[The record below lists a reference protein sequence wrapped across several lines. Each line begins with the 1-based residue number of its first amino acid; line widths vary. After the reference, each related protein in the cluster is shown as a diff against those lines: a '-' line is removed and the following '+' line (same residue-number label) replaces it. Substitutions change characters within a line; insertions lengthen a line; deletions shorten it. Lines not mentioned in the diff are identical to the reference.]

1 MSSTVP
7 FDYVDTA
14 DAMSGLCDRLAD
26 APWIAIDTEF
36 LREKTYYPKLCL
48 LQLAVPGTAACIDP
62 LALDELTPV
71 LDLLFDEN
79 IVKVM
84 HAGRQDMEIIYHLTG
99 RVPAPVFDT
108 QIAAPLLGYPDQ
120 VGYGN
125 LVKSVLN
132 VTLDK
137 LHTRDD
143 WSRRPLTPEQV
154 RYAADDVIFLVE
166 VYRVLHERL
175 AALGRLAWLE
185 EDFRKLADPALYEN
199 PPEQAWL
206 RVKGANRLR
215 GASLAVLQALAQWRE
230 EQSRERDR
238 PKGWLL
244 RDDAMIDIA
253 RHRPA
258 TTDALKRIRGLN
270 ERLLARSGEILIDL
284 VRDAV
289 GTQPQPLPD
298 QGPRKPLS
306 VAQDA
311 MVDML
316 MAVVRISA
324 AENGLSP
331 AVLASRKQL
340 EQLVLGSQDSGI
352 MHGWRKPLV
361 GDRLTALLDGKL
373 TLVIHNGQVVVEQ
386 SASLEG

>member
-1 MSSTVP
+1 M
-7 FDYVDTA
+7 
-14 DAMSGLCDRLAD
+14 
-26 APWIAIDTEF
+26 
-36 LREKTYYPKLCL
+36 
-48 LQLAVPGTAACIDP
+48 
-62 LALDELTPV
+62 
-71 LDLLFDEN
+71 
-79 IVKVM
+79 
-84 HAGRQDMEIIYHLTG
+84 
-99 RVPAPVFDT
+99 
-108 QIAAPLLGYPDQ
+108 LGYPDQ

-137 LHTRDD
+137 LHTRAD

-154 RYAADDVIFLVE
+154 RYAADDVIFLVDA
-166 VYRVLHERL
+166 YRALHERL
-175 AALGRLAWLE
+175 AAHGRLGWLE

-206 RVKGANRLR
+206 RVKGSNRLR

-253 RHRPA
+253 RHRPD
-258 TTDALKRIRGLN
+258 TLDALKQIRGLN
-270 ERLLARSGEILIDL
+270 ERLLARSGENLIDL
-284 VRDAV
+284 VRDAA
-289 GTQPQPLPD
+289 GTRPQPLPD
-298 QGPRKPLS
+298 QVSRKPLS
-306 VAQDA
+306 AAQDA

-324 AENGLSP
+324 AENDLNP

-340 EQLVLGSQDSGI
+340 EQLVVGSPDSNI
-352 MHGWRKPLV
+352 MQGWRKPLV
-361 GDRLTALLDGKL
+361 GDRLTSLLDGKL
-373 TLVIHNGQVVVEQ
+373 TLGIHNGQVVVK
-386 SASLEG
+386 

>member
-1 MSSTVP
+1 MSSTVS
-7 FDYVDTA
+7 FDYIDTVDA
-14 DAMSGLCDRLAD
+14 LSRLCDRLAD

-62 LALDELTPV
+62 LALDDLAPLT
-71 LDLLFDEN
+71 DLLFKEH

-125 LVKSVLN
+125 LVKSVLH

-137 LHTRDD
+137 LHTRAD

-166 VYRVLHERL
+166 VYRALHERL
-175 AALGRLAWLE
+175 AALGRLGWLE

-258 TTDALKRIRGLN
+258 TPN
-270 ERLLARSGEILIDL
+270 RS
-284 VRDAV
+284 RPS
-289 GTQPQPLPD
+289 T
-298 QGPRKPLS
+298 
-306 VAQDA
+306 
-311 MVDML
+311 
-316 MAVVRISA
+316 ISA
-324 AENGLSP
+324 TSA
-331 AVLASRKQL
+331 ASRT
-340 EQLVLGSQDSGI
+340 
-352 MHGWRKPLV
+352 WPPKPP
-361 GDRLTALLDGKL
+361 
-373 TLVIHNGQVVVEQ
+373 
-386 SASLEG
+386 

>member
-1 MSSTVP
+1 MSSNLP
-7 FDYVDTA
+7 FDYIDTA
-14 DAMSGLCDRLAD
+14 DALSGLCERLAD

-62 LALDELTPV
+62 LALDDLAPLT
-71 LDLLFDEN
+71 DLLFNEH

-125 LVKSVLN
+125 LVKSVLH

-137 LHTRDD
+137 LHTRAD

-154 RYAADDVIFLVE
+154 RYAADDVIFLAD
-166 VYRVLHERL
+166 VYRALHEQL
-175 AALGRLAWLE
+175 AALGRLDWLD
-185 EDFRKLADPALYEN
+185 EDFRQLADPAVYEN
-199 PPEQAWL
+199 LPELAWL

-238 PKGWLL
+238 PRGWLL

-258 TTDALKRIRGLN
+258 TLDALRQIRGLN
-270 ERLLARSGEILIDL
+270 ERLLARSGESLIDL
-284 VRDAV
+284 VRDAA
-289 GTQPQPLPD
+289 GSRPQPLPD
-298 QGPRKPLS
+298 QVSRKPLS
-306 VAQDA
+306 AAQDA

-324 AENGLSP
+324 AENDLNP

-340 EQLVLGSQDSGI
+340 EQLVAGSPDSNI
-352 MHGWRKPLV
+352 MQGWRKPLV

-373 TLVIHNGQVVVEQ
+373 TLGIQNGQVVVEQ
-386 SASLEG
+386 PVTLEA